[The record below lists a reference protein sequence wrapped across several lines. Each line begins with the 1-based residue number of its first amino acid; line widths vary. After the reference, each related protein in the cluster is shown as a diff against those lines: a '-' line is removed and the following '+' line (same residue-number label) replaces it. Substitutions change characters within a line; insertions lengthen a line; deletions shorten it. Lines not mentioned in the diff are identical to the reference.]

1 MLKLAKKSIR
11 NIMNASV
18 EQEDSKK
25 EQDLSKMKRNA
36 LILLGFAVVL
46 FVVANVYRI
55 DWLKAFSEAAMVGG
69 IADWFAVVALFR
81 HPLGIPIPHTALI
94 PSNKD
99 KIGENLGNFV
109 SDEFLTREKLEV
121 KIDQFNVAVKASD
134 WLIDEKNAN
143 IVANLIV
150 ENVIPGLLKTIDD
163 TEVQHFIQT
172 QFKGKLS
179 KLNFAE
185 WIAVGFESLAKS
197 EKQEELVTNVLKT
210 LIVELESNKHV
221 IEEKVKSSTPFLS
234 FGLADKKITEGIFNG
249 LYNFLE
255 QASHQDSTIRKKVNN
270 YVMDFIAELRD
281 SPEMQ
286 QKVNDL
292 VLGFANKKEVQDYI
306 SGIWLEIKT
315 AIANDLD
322 QKEESTIKKSIA
334 NMIQSFGRGIQAD
347 QLMMDKI
354 NNFIKNDVL
363 SVLINNKKMIGELI
377 SSTVKSWDTDEVSK
391 KLELEIGGD
400 LQYIRING
408 TLVGGLVGLIIYAVE
423 LVLHNFVL

>member
-1 MLKLAKKSIR
+1 
-11 NIMNASV
+11 MNTSV
-18 EQEDSKK
+18 EEEGMK
-25 EQDLSKMKRNA
+25 EQDLRKMKRIA

-46 FVVANVYRI
+46 FVVANIYKLE
-55 DWLKAFSEAAMVGG
+55 WLKAFSEAAMVGG

-99 KIGENLGNFV
+99 KIGENLGDFV

-121 KIDQFNVAVKASD
+121 KIEQFNVAVKASD
-134 WLIDEKNAN
+134 WLMEEKNASL
-143 IVANLIV
+143 VANLIA
-150 ENVIPGLLKTIDD
+150 ENVIPGVLKTIDD
-163 TEVQHFIQT
+163 DQVKHFVQT
-172 QFKGKLS
+172 QFSNKLR

-185 WIAVGFESLAKS
+185 WIALGLDSLAKS

-210 LIVELESNKHV
+210 LIVELQNNKHL

-234 FGLADKKITEGIFNG
+234 FGLADKKITEGVFNG

-255 QASHQDSTIRKKVNN
+255 QASHEDSTIRKKVND
-270 YVMDFIAELRD
+270 YVMDFITELKE

-306 SGIWLEIKT
+306 SGIWEEIKT
-315 AIANDLD
+315 AITHDLV
-322 QKEESTIKKSIA
+322 QKEESSIKKGIA
-334 NMIQSFGRGIQAD
+334 NMIQGFGKGIQAD
-347 QLMMDKI
+347 QQMMDKI
-354 NNFIKNDVL
+354 NNFVKNDLL
-363 SVLINNKKMIGELI
+363 SVLINNKKMIGDLI
-377 SSTVKSWDTDEVSK
+377 SSTVKGWDTDEVSK
-391 KLELEIGGD
+391 KLELEIGSD

-408 TLVGGLVGLIIYAVE
+408 TLVGGLVGLLIYAAEFVME
-423 LVLHNFVL
+423 SLVL

>member
-1 MLKLAKKSIR
+1 
-11 NIMNASV
+11 MNASLD
-18 EQEDSKK
+18 QENSQK
-25 EQDLSKMKRNA
+25 EQDLRKMKRNA

-46 FVVANVYRI
+46 FVVANVYKI
-55 DWLKAFSEAAMVGG
+55 EWLKAFSEAAMVGG

-121 KIDQFNVAVKASD
+121 KIEQFDVAIKGSD

-143 IVANLIV
+143 TVARLIA
-150 ENVIPGLLKTIDD
+150 ENVIPGILKTIDD
-163 TEVQHFIQT
+163 EEIRHFVQN
-172 QFKGKLS
+172 QFSNKLS

-185 WIAVGFESLAKS
+185 WIALGLESLSKS

-210 LIVELESNKHV
+210 LIVELENNKHL
-221 IEEKVKSSTPFLS
+221 IQEKVKSSTPFLS
-234 FGLADKKITEGIFNG
+234 FGLADKKIATGVFNG
-249 LYNFLE
+249 LYDFLD
-255 QASHQDSTIRKKVNN
+255 QASHQDSIIRKRINE
-270 YVMDFIAELRD
+270 YVMNFITELRD
-281 SPEMQ
+281 SAEMQ

-306 SGIWLEIKT
+306 NGIWLEIKT
-315 AIANDLD
+315 GIASDLAL
-322 QKEESTIKKSIA
+322 QEQSTIKKSIA
-334 NMIQSFGRGIQAD
+334 NMIQSFGKGIQND

-363 SVLINNKKMIGELI
+363 SVLINNKKMIGDLI

-391 KLELEIGGD
+391 KLELEIGSD

-408 TLVGGLVGLIIYAVE
+408 TLVGGLVGLLIYAVE
-423 LVLHNFVL
+423 YVMLNFML

>member
-1 MLKLAKKSIR
+1 
-11 NIMNASV
+11 MNASE

-25 EQDLSKMKRNA
+25 EQGLAKMKRNA
-36 LILLGFAVVL
+36 GILLVMAVVL
-46 FVVANVYRI
+46 FVVANVYKI
-55 DWLKAFSEAAMVGG
+55 DWLKSFSEAAMVGG

-109 SDEFLTREKLEV
+109 SDEFLTREKLEL
-121 KIDQFNVAVKASD
+121 KIEQFNVAVKASD
-134 WLIDEKNAN
+134 WLIDKKNAN
-143 IVANLIV
+143 TVAILII

-163 TEVQHFIQT
+163 EEVQRFIQT
-172 QFKGKLS
+172 QFSGKLS
-179 KLNFAE
+179 KVNFAE
-185 WIAVGFESLAKS
+185 WIALGLESLTKS
-197 EKQEELVTNVLKT
+197 DKQEELVTNVLKT
-210 LIVELESNKHV
+210 LIVELQNNKHL

-249 LYNFLE
+249 LYDFLD
-255 QASHQDSTIRKKVNN
+255 QASHQDSIIRKKVNN
-270 YVMDFIAELRD
+270 YVVDFIIELKE

-315 AIANDLD
+315 AIANDLN
-322 QKEESTIKKSIA
+322 QKEASIIKNSIA
-334 NMIQSFGRGIQAD
+334 NMIQSFGKGIQAD

-354 NNFIKNDVL
+354 NNFIKNDVM

-391 KLELEIGGD
+391 KLELEIGSD

-408 TLVGGLVGLIIYAVE
+408 TLVGGLVGLLIYAVE
-423 LVLHNFVL
+423 HVLHKFIN

>member
-1 MLKLAKKSIR
+1 MEPKI
-11 NIMNASV
+11 N
-18 EQEDSKK
+18 QEDNKK
-25 EQDLSKMKRNA
+25 EMDLNKMKRNA
-36 LILLGFAVVL
+36 LVLLGFAVLL
-46 FVVANVYRI
+46 FVVANVYAVN
-55 DWLKAFSEAAMVGG
+55 WLKAFSEAAMVGG

-121 KIDQFNVAVKASD
+121 KIEQFNVAVKASD
-134 WLIDEKNAN
+134 WLMDERNAN
-143 IVANLIV
+143 LVSNLIA
-150 ENVIPGLLKTIDD
+150 ENVIPGVLKTIDD
-163 TEVQHFIQT
+163 EQVKHFVQT
-172 QFKGKLS
+172 QFSDKLS
-179 KLNFAE
+179 KVNFAE
-185 WIAVGFESLAKS
+185 WIALGLDSLAKS

-210 LIVELESNKHV
+210 LIDELHNNKHV

-234 FGLADKKITEGIFNG
+234 FGLADKKITEGVFNG

-255 QASHQDSTIRKKVNN
+255 QASYQDSAIRKKIND
-270 YVMDFIAELRD
+270 YVMSFITELKE

-306 SGIWLEIKT
+306 SGIWQEIKT
-315 AIANDLD
+315 AIAHDLA
-322 QKEESTIKKSIA
+322 QNEESTIKKSIA
-334 NMIQSFGRGIQAD
+334 NMIQSFGKGIQAD
-347 QLMMDKI
+347 PLMMDKI
-354 NNFIKNDVL
+354 NNFVKNDLL

-391 KLELEIGGD
+391 KLELEIGSD

-408 TLVGGLVGLIIYAVE
+408 TLVGGLVGLLIYAAE
-423 LVLHNFVL
+423 CILHRFIL

>member
-1 MLKLAKKSIR
+1 
-11 NIMNASV
+11 MNTSN
-18 EQEDSKK
+18 EEDSKK
-25 EQDLSKMKRNA
+25 EQDLAKMKRNA
-36 LILLGFAVVL
+36 LILLGIAVVL
-46 FVVANVYRI
+46 FVVANVYKI
-55 DWLKAFSEAAMVGG
+55 NWLKAFSEAAMVGG

-109 SDEFLTREKLEV
+109 SDEFLTREKLEL
-121 KIDQFNVAVKASD
+121 KIEQFNVAVKASD

-143 IVANLIV
+143 TVANLIA

-163 TEVQHFIQT
+163 EEVQRFIQT
-172 QFKGKLS
+172 QFSGKLS
-179 KLNFAE
+179 KVNFAE
-185 WIAVGFESLAKS
+185 WIALGLESLTKS
-197 EKQEELVTNVLKT
+197 DKQEELVTNVLKT
-210 LIVELESNKHV
+210 LIVELQNNKHL

-249 LYNFLE
+249 LYDFLD
-255 QASHQDSTIRKKVNN
+255 QASHQDSIIRKKVNN
-270 YVMDFIAELRD
+270 YVVDFIIELKE

-306 SGIWLEIKT
+306 SGIWLEIKM
-315 AIANDLD
+315 AIANDLN
-322 QKEESTIKKSIA
+322 QKETSTIKNSIA
-334 NMIQSFGRGIQAD
+334 NMIQSFGKGIQAD
-347 QLMMDKI
+347 QLMVDKI

-408 TLVGGLVGLIIYAVE
+408 TLVGGLVGLLIYAVE
-423 LVLHNFVL
+423 LVLHNFIM

>member
-1 MLKLAKKSIR
+1 MEPTI
-11 NIMNASV
+11 N
-18 EQEDSKK
+18 QEDNKK
-25 EQDLSKMKRNA
+25 EMDLSKMKRNA
-36 LILLGFAVVL
+36 LVLLAFAVLL
-46 FVVANVYRI
+46 FVAANVYAVN
-55 DWLKAFSEAAMVGG
+55 WLKAFSEAAMVGG

-121 KIDQFNVAVKASD
+121 KIEQFNIAVKASD
-134 WLIDEKNAN
+134 WLMDERNAN
-143 IVANLIV
+143 LVANLIA
-150 ENVIPGLLKTIDD
+150 ENVIPGVLKTIDD
-163 TEVQHFIQT
+163 EQVKHFVQT
-172 QFKGKLS
+172 QFSDKLS
-179 KLNFAE
+179 KVNFAE
-185 WIAVGFESLAKS
+185 WIALGLDSLAKS

-210 LIVELESNKHV
+210 LIDELHNNKHV

-234 FGLADKKITEGIFNG
+234 FGLADKKITEGVFNG

-255 QASHQDSTIRKKVNN
+255 QASYQDSAIRKKIND
-270 YVMDFIAELRD
+270 YVMSFITELKE

-306 SGIWLEIKT
+306 SGIWEEIKT
-315 AIANDLD
+315 AIAHDLD
-322 QKEESTIKKSIA
+322 QKEESSIKKSIA
-334 NMIQSFGRGIQAD
+334 NMIQGFGKGIQAD

-354 NNFIKNDVL
+354 NNFVKNDLL

-391 KLELEIGGD
+391 KLELEIGSD

-408 TLVGGLVGLIIYAVE
+408 TLVGGLVGLLIYAAE
-423 LVLHNFVL
+423 CILHRFIL

>member
-1 MLKLAKKSIR
+1 MTTLD
-11 NIMNASV
+11 
-18 EQEDSKK
+18 QEDSKK
-25 EQDLSKMKRNA
+25 EEDLKKMKRNA
-36 LILLGFAVVL
+36 LVLLGFAVVL
-46 FVVANVYRI
+46 FVVANIYAIGWV
-55 DWLKAFSEAAMVGG
+55 KALSEAAMVGG

-109 SDEFLTREKLEV
+109 SDEFLTREKLEL
-121 KIDQFNVAVKASD
+121 KIEQFNVAVKASD
-134 WLIDEKNAN
+134 WLIDQKNAN
-143 IVANLIV
+143 TVANLIA
-150 ENVIPGLLKTIDD
+150 ENVIPGVLKTIDD
-163 TEVQHFIQT
+163 DQVKHFVQT
-172 QFKGKLS
+172 QFSDKLS

-185 WIAVGFESLAKS
+185 WIALGLESLAKS
-197 EKQEELVTNVLKT
+197 DKQEELVTNVLKT
-210 LIVELESNKHV
+210 LIIELQNNKHV

-249 LYNFLE
+249 LYDFLE

-270 YVMDFIAELRD
+270 YVVDFIIELKE
-281 SPEMQ
+281 SSEMQ

-292 VLGFANKKEVQDYI
+292 VLGFANKKEVQDYV

-315 AIANDLD
+315 AITNDLN
-322 QKEESTIKKSIA
+322 QKEESTIKNSIA
-334 NMIQSFGRGIQAD
+334 NMIQSFGKGIQAD
-347 QLMMDKI
+347 KLMMDKI

-423 LVLHNFVL
+423 LVLHNFIN

>member
-1 MLKLAKKSIR
+1 
-11 NIMNASV
+11 MNASI
-18 EQEDSKK
+18 EEEDSKK
-25 EQDLSKMKRNA
+25 EQDLAKMKRNA
-36 LILLGFAVVL
+36 LVLLGFAVFL

-55 DWLKAFSEAAMVGG
+55 NWLKAFSEAAMVGG

-109 SDEFLTREKLEV
+109 SDEFLTREKLEL
-121 KIDQFNVAVKASD
+121 KIEQFNVAIKASN
-134 WLIDEKNAN
+134 WLIDKKNAN
-143 IVANLIV
+143 TVANLIA

-163 TEVQHFIQT
+163 QEVQRFIQT
-172 QFKGKLS
+172 QFSGKLS
-179 KLNFAE
+179 KVNFAE
-185 WIAVGFESLAKS
+185 WIALALESLAKS
-197 EKQEELVTNVLKT
+197 DKQEELVTNVLKT
-210 LIVELESNKHV
+210 LILELQNNKYV

-270 YVMDFIAELRD
+270 YVIDFINELKE

-315 AIANDLD
+315 SIMNDLD
-322 QKEESTIKKSIA
+322 QKDKSTIKKSIA
-334 NMIQSFGRGIQAD
+334 NMIQSFGKGIQSD
-347 QLMMDKI
+347 QLMMGKI

-363 SVLINNKKMIGELI
+363 SVLINNKKMIGDLI

-391 KLELEIGGD
+391 KLELEIGSD

-408 TLVGGLVGLIIYAVE
+408 TLVGGLVGLLIYAVE
-423 LVLHNFVL
+423 CVLQSFVM

>member
-1 MLKLAKKSIR
+1 
-11 NIMNASV
+11 MNTSV
-18 EQEDSKK
+18 EEEGMK
-25 EQDLSKMKRNA
+25 EQDLRKMKRIA

-46 FVVANVYRI
+46 FVVANIYKLE
-55 DWLKAFSEAAMVGG
+55 WLKAFSEAAMVGG

-99 KIGENLGNFV
+99 KIGENLGDFV

-121 KIDQFNVAVKASD
+121 KIEQFNVAVKASD
-134 WLIDEKNAN
+134 WLMEEKNASL
-143 IVANLIV
+143 VANLIA
-150 ENVIPGLLKTIDD
+150 ENVIPGVLKTIDD
-163 TEVQHFIQT
+163 DQVKHFVQT
-172 QFKGKLS
+172 QFSYKLS

-185 WIAVGFESLAKS
+185 WIALGLESLAKS

-210 LIVELESNKHV
+210 LIVELQNNKHL

-234 FGLADKKITEGIFNG
+234 FGLADKKITEGVFNG

-255 QASHQDSTIRKKVNN
+255 QASHEDSTIRKKVND
-270 YVMDFIAELRD
+270 YVMDFITELKV

-306 SGIWLEIKT
+306 SGIWEEIKT
-315 AIANDLD
+315 AITHDLV
-322 QKEESTIKKSIA
+322 QKEESSIKKGIA
-334 NMIQSFGRGIQAD
+334 NMIQGFGKGIQND
-347 QLMMDKI
+347 QQMMDKI
-354 NNFIKNDVL
+354 NNFVKNDLL
-363 SVLINNKKMIGELI
+363 SVLINNKKMIGDLI
-377 SSTVKSWDTDEVSK
+377 SSTVKGWDTDEVSK
-391 KLELEIGGD
+391 KLELEIGSD

-408 TLVGGLVGLIIYAVE
+408 TLVGGLVGLLIYAAEFVME
-423 LVLHNFVL
+423 SLVL

>member
-1 MLKLAKKSIR
+1 MTTLD
-11 NIMNASV
+11 
-18 EQEDSKK
+18 QEDSKK
-25 EQDLSKMKRNA
+25 EQDLKKMKRNA
-36 LILLGFAVVL
+36 LVLLGFAVVL
-46 FVVANVYRI
+46 FVVANIYAIGWV
-55 DWLKAFSEAAMVGG
+55 KALSEAAMVGG

-109 SDEFLTREKLEV
+109 SDEFLTREKLEL
-121 KIDQFNVAVKASD
+121 KIEQFNVAVKTSN
-134 WLIDEKNAN
+134 WLIDVKNAN
-143 IVANLIV
+143 TVANLIA
-150 ENVIPGLLKTIDD
+150 ENVIPGVLKTIDD
-163 TEVQHFIQT
+163 EQVKHFVLT
-172 QFKGKLS
+172 QFSDKLS

-185 WIAVGFESLAKS
+185 WIALGLESLAKS
-197 EKQEELVTNVLKT
+197 DKQEKLVTNVLKT
-210 LIVELESNKHV
+210 LIIELQSNKHV

-249 LYNFLE
+249 LYDFLE

-270 YVMDFIAELRD
+270 YVADFIIELKE

-292 VLGFANKKEVQDYI
+292 VLGFASKKEVQDYI

-315 AIANDLD
+315 AITNDLN
-322 QKEESTIKKSIA
+322 QKEQSTIKNSIA
-334 NMIQSFGRGIQAD
+334 NMIRSFGKGIQAD

>member
-1 MLKLAKKSIR
+1 MNTSI
-11 NIMNASV
+11 

-36 LILLGFAVVL
+36 LVLLGFAVVL
-46 FVVANVYRI
+46 FVVANVYKI

-121 KIDQFNVAVKASD
+121 KIEQFSVAVKASD
-134 WLIDEKNAN
+134 WLMEEKNASL
-143 IVANLIV
+143 VANLIA
-150 ENVIPGLLKTIDD
+150 ENVIPGILKTIDD
-163 TEVQHFIQT
+163 EQVKQFVQT
-172 QFKGKLS
+172 QFSDKLS

-185 WIAVGFESLAKS
+185 WIALGLDSLAKS
-197 EKQEELVTNVLKT
+197 EKQEVLVTNVLKT
-210 LIVELESNKHV
+210 LIVELENNKHV
-221 IEEKVKSSTPFLS
+221 IQDKVKSSTPFLS
-234 FGLADKKITEGIFNG
+234 FGLADKKITEGVFNG

-255 QASHQDSTIRKKVNN
+255 QASHEDSTIRKKIND
-270 YVMDFIAELRD
+270 YVMDFIIELKE

-292 VLGFANKKEVQDYI
+292 VLGFAKKEEVQDYI
-306 SGIWLEIKT
+306 SGIWLEIKM
-315 AIANDLD
+315 AIANDLA
-322 QKEESTIKKSIA
+322 QKEESSIKKSIT
-334 NMIQSFGRGIQAD
+334 NMIQSFGKGIQAD

-363 SVLINNKKMIGELI
+363 SVLINNKKMIGDLI

-391 KLELEIGGD
+391 KLELEIGSD

-408 TLVGGLVGLIIYAVE
+408 TLVGGLVGLLIYGAE
-423 LVLHNFVL
+423 ILLHSFIM

>member
-1 MLKLAKKSIR
+1 MDGSL
-11 NIMNASV
+11 
-18 EQEDSKK
+18 EQENSKK
-25 EQDLSKMKRNA
+25 EQDLDKMKRNA
-36 LILLGFAVVL
+36 LVFLGFAVVL
-46 FVVANVYRI
+46 FVAANVYKI

-121 KIDQFNVAVKASD
+121 KIEQFNVAMKASD

-143 IVANLIV
+143 IVADLIA
-150 ENVIPGLLKTIDD
+150 ENVIPGVLKTIDD
-163 TEVQHFIQT
+163 EEVQHFIQS
-172 QFKGKLS
+172 QFSGKLS
-179 KLNFAE
+179 KVNFAE
-185 WIAVGFESLAKS
+185 WIALGLESLAKS
-197 EKQEELVTNVLKT
+197 DKQEELVTNVLKT
-210 LIVELESNKHV
+210 LIVELQNNKHL

-249 LYNFLE
+249 LYDFLE
-255 QASHQDSTIRKKVNN
+255 QASHQDSAIRKKVNN
-270 YVMDFIAELRD
+270 YVVDFITELKE
-281 SPEMQ
+281 SPVMQ

-315 AIANDLD
+315 AIANDLAH
-322 QKEESTIKKSIA
+322 KEESTIKKSIA
-334 NMIQSFGRGIQAD
+334 NMIQGFGRGVQAD

-354 NNFIKNDVL
+354 NDFIKNDVL
-363 SVLINNKKMIGELI
+363 SVLINNKKMIGDLI

-391 KLELEIGGD
+391 KLELEIGSD

-408 TLVGGLVGLIIYAVE
+408 TLVGGLVGLLIYAVE
-423 LVLHNFVL
+423 CLLQSYVV

>member
-1 MLKLAKKSIR
+1 
-11 NIMNASV
+11 MNATV
-18 EQEDSKK
+18 DQEDSQK
-25 EQDLSKMKRNA
+25 EKDLDRMKRNA

-46 FVVANVYRI
+46 FVVANVYKI
-55 DWLKAFSEAAMVGG
+55 EWLKAFSEAAMVGG

-121 KIDQFNVAVKASD
+121 KIEQFNVAVKASD
-134 WLIDEKNAN
+134 WLMDDKNASL
-143 IVANLIV
+143 VANLIA
-150 ENVIPGLLKTIDD
+150 ENMIPGILKTIDD
-163 TEVQHFIQT
+163 EQVKQFVQT
-172 QFKGKLS
+172 QFSDKLS

-185 WIAVGFESLAKS
+185 WIALGLDSLAKS

-210 LIVELESNKHV
+210 LIVELENNKHL
-221 IEEKVKSSTPFLS
+221 IQEKVKSSTPFLS
-234 FGLADKKITEGIFNG
+234 FGLADKKITEGVFNG

-255 QASHQDSTIRKKVNN
+255 QASHEDSTIRRKIND
-270 YVMDFIAELRD
+270 YVMEFITELKE

-292 VLGFANKKEVQDYI
+292 VLGFAKKEEVQDYI
-306 SGIWLEIKT
+306 SGIWQEIKI
-315 AIANDLD
+315 AIADDLA
-322 QKEESTIKKSIA
+322 QKEESSIKKSIA
-334 NMIQSFGRGIQAD
+334 NMIQGFGKGIQAD

-354 NNFIKNDVL
+354 NNFIKNDLL
-363 SVLINNKKMIGELI
+363 SVLINNKKMIGDLI
-377 SSTVKSWDTDEVSK
+377 SSTVKGWDTDEVSK
-391 KLELEIGGD
+391 KLELEIGSD

-408 TLVGGLVGLIIYAVE
+408 TLVGGLVGLLIYAVE
-423 LVLHNFVL
+423 SILHSFIL

>member
-1 MLKLAKKSIR
+1 MNTSI
-11 NIMNASV
+11 

-36 LILLGFAVVL
+36 LVLLGFAVVL
-46 FVVANVYRI
+46 FVVANVYKI

-109 SDEFLTREKLEV
+109 SDEFLTREKLGV
-121 KIDQFNVAVKASD
+121 KIEQFNVAVKASD
-134 WLIDEKNAN
+134 WLMEEKNASL
-143 IVANLIV
+143 VANLIA
-150 ENVIPGLLKTIDD
+150 ENVIPGILKTIDD
-163 TEVQHFIQT
+163 EQVKQFVQT
-172 QFKGKLS
+172 QFSDKLS

-185 WIAVGFESLAKS
+185 WIALGLDSLAKS
-197 EKQEELVTNVLKT
+197 EKQEVLVTNVLKT
-210 LIVELESNKHV
+210 LIVELENNKNL
-221 IEEKVKSSTPFLS
+221 IQDKVKSSTPFLS
-234 FGLADKKITEGIFNG
+234 FGLADKKITEGVFNG
-249 LYNFLE
+249 LYDFLE
-255 QASHQDSTIRKKVNN
+255 QASHEDSTIRKKIND
-270 YVMDFIAELRD
+270 YVMDFIIELKE

-292 VLGFANKKEVQDYI
+292 VFGFAKKEEVQDYI
-306 SGIWLEIKT
+306 SGIWQEIKT
-315 AIANDLD
+315 AIADDLA
-322 QKEESTIKKSIA
+322 QKEESSIKKSIA
-334 NMIQSFGRGIQAD
+334 NMIQGFGKGIQAD

-363 SVLINNKKMIGELI
+363 SVLINNKKMIGDLI
-377 SSTVKSWDTDEVSK
+377 SSTVKSWNTDEVSK
-391 KLELEIGGD
+391 KLELEIGSD

-408 TLVGGLVGLIIYAVE
+408 TLVGGLVGLLIYGAE
-423 LVLHNFVL
+423 ILLHSFIL

>member
-1 MLKLAKKSIR
+1 
-11 NIMNASV
+11 MNASLD
-18 EQEDSKK
+18 QENSKK
-25 EQDLSKMKRNA
+25 EKDLDRMKRNA

-46 FVVANVYRI
+46 FMIANVYNV

-99 KIGENLGNFV
+99 KIGENLGDFV
-109 SDEFLTREKLEV
+109 SDEFLTREKLEI
-121 KIDQFNVAVKASD
+121 KIEQFNVAKKASD

-143 IVANLIV
+143 LVAGLIV
-150 ENVIPGLLKTIDD
+150 DNVIPGVLKTIDD
-163 TEVQHFIQT
+163 EEVKHFIHN
-172 QFKGKLS
+172 QFSDKLS
-179 KLNFAE
+179 KVNFGE
-185 WIAVGFESLAKS
+185 WIALGLESLAKS
-197 EKQEELVTNVLKT
+197 EKQEVLVTNVLKT
-210 LIVELESNKHV
+210 LIVELHNHKHL

-249 LYNFLE
+249 LYDFLE
-255 QASHQDSTIRKKVNN
+255 QASHQDSAIRKRIND
-270 YVMDFIAELRD
+270 YVMNFITELRD
-281 SPEMQ
+281 SAEMQ

-292 VLGFANKKEVQDYI
+292 VLGFAKKEEVQDYI

-315 AIANDLD
+315 AIANDLSL
-322 QKEESTIKKSIA
+322 KEESSIKKSIA
-334 NMIQSFGRGIQAD
+334 NLIQSFGKGIQND
-347 QLMMDKI
+347 QSMMDKI

-363 SVLINNKKMIGELI
+363 SVLINNKKMIGDLI

-391 KLELEIGGD
+391 KLELEIGSD

-408 TLVGGLVGLIIYAVE
+408 TLVGGLVGLLIYAVE
-423 LVLHNFVL
+423 CVLQNFVM

>member
-1 MLKLAKKSIR
+1 MDGSL
-11 NIMNASV
+11 
-18 EQEDSKK
+18 EQENSKK
-25 EQDLSKMKRNA
+25 EQDLDKMKRNA
-36 LILLGFAVVL
+36 LVLLGFAVVL
-46 FVVANVYRI
+46 FVVANVYKI

-121 KIDQFNVAVKASD
+121 KIEQFNVAVKTSD

-143 IVANLIV
+143 LVANLIV
-150 ENVIPGLLKTIDD
+150 ENVIPGVLKTIDD
-163 TEVQHFIQT
+163 DEVKDFIQN
-172 QFKGKLS
+172 QFSGKLS
-179 KLNFAE
+179 KINFGE
-185 WIAVGFESLAKS
+185 WIALGLESLAKS
-197 EKQEELVTNVLKT
+197 DKQEVLVTNVLKA
-210 LIVELESNKHV
+210 LIVELQNNKHV

-234 FGLADKKITEGIFNG
+234 FGLADKKIAEGVFNG
-249 LYNFLE
+249 LYDFLE
-255 QASHQDSTIRKKVNN
+255 QASYQDSVIRKKVND
-270 YVMDFIAELRD
+270 YVMDFITELRD
-281 SPEMQ
+281 SDEMQ

-292 VLGFANKKEVQDYI
+292 VLGFANKKEVQNYI

-315 AIANDLD
+315 AITNDLA

-334 NMIQSFGRGIQAD
+334 NMVQSFGRGIQAD

-354 NNFIKNDVL
+354 NNFVKNDVL
-363 SVLINNKKMIGELI
+363 SVLINNKKMIGDLI
-377 SSTVKSWDTDEVSK
+377 SSTVKGWDTDEVSK
-391 KLELEIGGD
+391 KLELEIGSD

-408 TLVGGLVGLIIYAVE
+408 TLVGGLVGLLIYAVE
-423 LVLHNFVL
+423 CVMRGFVS